1 MTVVRQLERV
11 VARLKGDPAY
21 RFEVE
26 LSTGEAIAVAAPRS
40 LQVLRGLLLRLRA
53 GSANGLTFVGRGVT
67 IRRASGLVLGR
78 SVILEDGVNI
88 DAMSQKGVV
97 LGDNVTIK
105 NGTIV
110 VCTAVI
116 RQKGVGLRIGNNSSV
131 GALSFLGAQGGITIG
146 EDVLIGPGV
155 KIFSEDHRFADPEI
169 PIRLQGETRAEV
181 RIGDNCWIGAGAII
195 VRGVTIGRG
204 SVVAAG
210 SVVTQDIEMDSLA
223 AGIPA
228 RRIRSRLESE
238 K

>member
-1 MTVVRQLERV
+1 MIFVRQLERV
-11 VARLKGDPAY
+11 VARLKGDPGY

-26 LSTGEAIAVAAPRS
+26 LSTGEAIAVAASRL
-40 LQVLRGLLLRLRA
+40 LQMLRGLFLRLRV

-67 IRRASGLVLGR
+67 IRRAAGLVLGR

-105 NGTIV
+105 SGAIV
-110 VCTAVI
+110 VCTSVI
-116 RQKGVGLRIGNNSSV
+116 RQKGIGLRIGNNSSV

-155 KIFSEDHRFADPEI
+155 RIFSEDHRFSDPEL

-181 RIGDNCWIGAGAII
+181 RIDGNCWIGAGVII
-195 VRGVTIGRG
+195 VGGVTVGRG
-204 SVVAAG
+204 SVIAAG
-210 SVVTQDIEMDSLA
+210 SVVTQDIEKDSLA
-223 AGIPA
+223 AGTPA

-238 K
+238 